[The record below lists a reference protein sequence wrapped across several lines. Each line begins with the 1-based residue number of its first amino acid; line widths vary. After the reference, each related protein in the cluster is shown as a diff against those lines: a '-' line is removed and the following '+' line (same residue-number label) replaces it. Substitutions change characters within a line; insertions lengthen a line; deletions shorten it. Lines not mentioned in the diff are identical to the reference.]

1 MIKEM
6 NEKDQVDESR
16 VSGLNVNV
24 ENLHMN
30 VSMQHRTVIGLVE
43 DRKSKPNPKKTSKL
57 IKNMKLPFI
66 QNKF

>member
-43 DRKSKPNPKKTSKL
+43 DRKSKPNPKKH
-57 IKNMKLPFI
+57 
-66 QNKF
+66 QN